1 MTEQDA
7 VESVAM
13 GLHDAWLSPDGRFLH
28 VDESGIGKVAA
39 FAVSGGNLT
48 ELTTSPFVLSAGAT
62 PAGIVVS

>member
-1 MTEQDA
+1 LLLRGATF
-7 VESVAM
+7 
-13 GLHDAWLSPDGRFLH
+13 HDALLSPDGFLY
-28 VDESGIGKVAA
+28 VDESGIGKVGA